1 MPMTPPS
8 ITQQRN
14 IILTG
19 FMGTGKTTVGKQLAR
34 RLGWDFVDTDA
45 RIEHLQGCSV
55 AEIFEHQGEEAF
67 RRYEAQVAAAL
78 AAGYHCVI
86 ATGGRLMLDHR
97 NAIALARES
106 RVFCLQAPAEEILL
120 RIRSSPH
127 RRPLLDGPDPDR
139 RVRQLLAQRQEGYS
153 RFEAVT
159 TENLTPRQ
167 VVEELLRRLSE
178 TPPSIQGAP

>member
-1 MPMTPPS
+1 MTPPA
-8 ITQQRN
+8 ITQLRN

-19 FMGTGKTTVGKQLAR
+19 FMGSGKSTVGKQLAR

-67 RRYEAQVAAAL
+67 RRYEAQVAATL
-78 AAGYHCVI
+78 ATGYHCVI
-86 ATGGRLMLDHR
+86 ATGGRLMLDRR
-97 NAIALARES
+97 NAAALASES
-106 RVFCLQAPAEEILL
+106 RVFCLHAPAEEILR

-127 RRPLLDGPDPDR
+127 RRPLLDGPDPER
-139 RVRQLLAQRQEGYS
+139 RLRQLLAQRQEGYG
-153 RFEAVT
+153 RFEAVP
-159 TENLTPRQ
+159 TENFSPRQ

-178 TPPSIQGAP
+178 TSPPSSELRET